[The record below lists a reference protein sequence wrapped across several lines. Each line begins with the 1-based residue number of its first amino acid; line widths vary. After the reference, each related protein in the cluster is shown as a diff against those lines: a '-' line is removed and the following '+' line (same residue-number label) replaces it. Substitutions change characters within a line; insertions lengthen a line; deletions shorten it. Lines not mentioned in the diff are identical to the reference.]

1 MVLDYQ
7 MNRKCVVASDFFVF
21 GFNGLINEKKKGFV
35 VLLLLILCKGCVVQ
49 NQMNISSN

>member
-1 MVLDYQ
+1 MGNVWLLQ
-7 MNRKCVVASDFFVF
+7 IFFVF
-21 GFNGLINEKKKGFV
+21 GFNGLINEKKKKKGFV